1 MKKSILIVLASIL
14 LSYPMNLLGGDFET
28 PHEFKSGDIISAEMM
43 NELFEYI
50 KNANKMISASE
61 LIGTWSCLRYTRS
74 DSCKPPPLG
83 TWTVGTDSLYRY
95 NSGTLVMIDDGDNT
109 YSYTTSIPNIFSC
122 EANESVGLG
131 NFVLKNNVLFIT
143 FSRNGTAGALDETGM
158 KLIFLKKVSSSK
170 LLMQMGA
177 ASKTV
182 FAECDKQNL
191 PPNPPSSLTYAL
203 PADNTSSSITLTW
216 TDTTSNQTEAVTGY
230 KVIRKTE
237 NTDNFTTVS
246 TITNNTTRTYADTNV
261 SDNGTYWYRVLAYNT
276 IGDGTPSKVVNASF
290 PDDESPTGTLKINNA
305 STTTTSRTV
314 TLNLTATDNKVVV
327 GYLASES
334 SAPPSIDSTSW
345 VFIDSTTSYSAD
357 VSFTL
362 SAEYGMKF
370 VTVWFKDG
378 KGNLAAHG
386 ATITYSSQ

>member
-14 LSYPMNLLGGDFET
+14 LSFPMNLLGGDFET

-61 LIGTWSCLRYTRS
+61 LIGTWSCMRYTMNNE
-74 DSCKPPPLG
+74 CKTPALG
-83 TWTVGTDSLYRY
+83 TWTVGTDSLYVY

-122 EANESVGLG
+122 EATESVGLG
-131 NFVLKNNVLFIT
+131 NWVLKNNILFIT

-158 KLIFLKKVSSSK
+158 KLIFLKKVSSSR
-170 LLMQMGA
+170 LLMESGDI
-177 ASKTV
+177 KPV

-203 PADNTSSSITLTW
+203 PADNSSSSITLTW

-230 KVIRKTE
+230 KVIRKTVV
-237 NTDNFTTVS
+237 TDNFTTVS

-276 IGDGTPSKVVNASF
+276 NGDGTPSKVVKASF
-290 PDDESPTGTLKINNA
+290 PDDEAPTGTLKINNA
-305 STTTTSRTV
+305 TTTTTSRTV
-314 TLNLTATDNKVVV
+314 TLNLTATDNKGVV

-334 SAPPSIDSTSW
+334 SAPPSTDSTSW
-345 VFIDSTTSYSAD
+345 YFIDSTTSYSAD

-362 SAEYGMKF
+362 SAVYGMKF
-370 VTVWFKDG
+370 VYVWFKDG
-378 KGNLAAHG
+378 KGNLAGYQAS
-386 ATITYSSQ
+386 IEYRSQ

>member
-61 LIGTWSCLRYTRS
+61 LIGTWSCMRYTMNNE
-74 DSCKPPPLG
+74 CKTPALG

-122 EANESVGLG
+122 EATESVGLG
-131 NFVLKNNVLFIT
+131 NWVLKNNILFIT

-158 KLIFLKKVSSSK
+158 KLIFLKKVSSSR

-230 KVIRKTE
+230 KVIRKTVV
-237 NTDNFTTVS
+237 TDNFTTVS
-246 TITNNTTRTYADTNV
+246 TITNNTTRTYADDNV

-276 IGDGTPSKVVNASF
+276 NGDGTPSKVVNASF
-290 PDDESPTGTLKINNA
+290 PDDEAPTGTLKINNG
-305 STTTTSRTV
+305 TTTTASRTV
-314 TLNLTATDNKVVV
+314 TLNLTATDNKGVV

-334 SAPPSIDSTSW
+334 SAPPSIVSTSW

-378 KGNLAAHG
+378 KGNLAAH
-386 ATITYSSQ
+386 